1 MTVTRLLY
9 ALAVLAV
16 LVVILLIVNTCSG
29 QALDKARAGQELA
42 RDDATARGLEV
53 QGAKTINDAEAASR
67 GQVQTERE
75 AARALDDAA
84 YADPEASA
92 RLPDS
97 VRARVRAGDER
108 LRQPATADR
117 R

>member
-1 MTVTRLLY
+1 LTVTRLIY
-9 ALAVLAV
+9 AAAVLAL
-16 LVVILLIVNTCSG
+16 LVVILPIVNTCSG
-29 QALDKARAGQELA
+29 RAVDKARSGQELA

-53 QGAKTINDAEAASR
+53 TGAKTINDAEAALR
-67 GQVQTERE
+67 GQAQTERE
-75 AARALDDAA
+75 AARALDAAA

-108 LRQPATADR
+108 LRQSASADR